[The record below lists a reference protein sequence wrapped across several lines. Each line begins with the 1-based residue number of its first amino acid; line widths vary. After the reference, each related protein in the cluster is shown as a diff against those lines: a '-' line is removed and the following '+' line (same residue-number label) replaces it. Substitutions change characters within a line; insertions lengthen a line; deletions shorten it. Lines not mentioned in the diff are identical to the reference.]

1 MPPTTWFDLK
11 VPEKKNRPTK
21 SQWDTIEYFRTRD
34 KILGITDSQ
43 KIKDYI
49 EKQKKLNRKNL
60 KRKRINDKFQK
71 LLKDHNDKK
80 LMPPPPPVLP
90 GTLKRCNALPHKKK
104 QKLN

>member
-49 EKQKKLNRKNL
+49 EKQKRKNL